1 MAYLGFKGLVGG
13 LVFASLAAI
22 SAPSAFAQAAGAS
35 AGAAP
40 AGDQQAW
47 VKQCATDP
55 KTNAKMCV
63 VSQITALSRE
73 VIPSVSIRPS
83 GDKKYV
89 VAMLVPIGVLIPPG
103 IALAVDQNKLATAQY
118 ISCDVP
124 GPDFQFPVPSCAA
137 QAEVDDAFLAA
148 MRKGNELE
156 LVVVDHR
163 NQPRPIPLT
172 LAGFA
177 KVYDGPGVDAQTA
190 QKQVDD
196 RIKGLTDESRKSL
209 VDKLKQLQDKQSQ

>member
-13 LVFASLAAI
+13 LVFASLAAF
-22 SAPSAFAQAAGAS
+22 SAPSAFAQDSGAG
-35 AGAAP
+35 GAPPA

-47 VKQCATDP
+47 VKQCATDQ
-55 KTNAKMCV
+55 KTNNKICV

-83 GDKKYV
+83 SDKKYI
-89 VAMLVPIGVLIPPG
+89 VAMLVPVGVLIPPG
-103 IALAVDQNKLATAQY
+103 VALAVDKNKLATAQY
-118 ISCDVP
+118 VSCDVP
-124 GPDFQFPVPSCAA
+124 GPNFQFPVPACAA
-137 QAEVDDAFLAA
+137 QAEVDDSFLAA

-156 LVVVDHR
+156 LVVVDQR
-163 NQPRPIPLT
+163 NQPLPIPLT
-172 LAGFA
+172 LIGFA

-209 VDKLKQLQDKQSQ
+209 IDKLKQLQDKQAQ